1 MSISHNKQ
9 WDFFKEK
16 FEQGQLS
23 HSYLL
28 SGNQNIGKQDFAK
41 KFCEFIGCKFPDLMI
56 LDLSEEIKIE
66 KIREIQDF
74 LSYKAYNGGFKS
86 VIMANAEQMNKEA
99 QNCFL
104 KTLEEPKGQ
113 TLIFLISPK
122 PDLLLDTIKSRCQQI
137 KFFGKAEETQAE
149 IERGEEILSHILKVA
164 SADMAVKFQYAKSVD
179 FEETSL
185 QDILASLEKYSRYL
199 IFKKAIGDQK
209 GYFASIKSPMES
221 YSVEKLKTI
230 IELIEDTNTKATFT
244 NINQKLALENLL
256 LEL

>member
-9 WDFFKEK
+9 WSFLKEK
-16 FEQGQLS
+16 FELGQLS

-28 SGNQNIGKQDFAK
+28 SGSQNIGKLDFAK
-41 KFCEFIGCKFPDLMI
+41 MFCEFIECKFPDLMVVDI
-56 LDLSEEIKIE
+56 KEEIKIE

-86 VIMANAEQMNKEA
+86 VIVANAQLMNTEA

-113 TLIFLISPK
+113 TLIFLISSK
-122 PDLLLDTIKSRCQQI
+122 PDMLLDTIRSRCQQI
-137 KFFGKAEETQAE
+137 KFFGVPEETQAE
-149 IERGEEILSHILKVA
+149 IEKGEQILSQLLKVA
-164 SADMAVKFQYAKSVD
+164 GADMAAKFQYAKSVD
-179 FEETSL
+179 FEETNL

-199 IFKKAIGDQK
+199 IFKKALGDKK
-209 GYFASIKSPMES
+209 GYFSSIKSPMEN
-221 YSVEKLKTI
+221 YSVEKLKNI
-230 IELIEDTNTKATFT
+230 IELIEDINTKATFT

-256 LEL
+256 LEI